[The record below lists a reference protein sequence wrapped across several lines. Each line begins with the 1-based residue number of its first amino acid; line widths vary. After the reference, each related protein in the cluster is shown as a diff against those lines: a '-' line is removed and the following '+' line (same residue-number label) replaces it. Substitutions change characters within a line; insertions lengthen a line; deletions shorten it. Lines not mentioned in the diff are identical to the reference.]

1 MDSINMEKFGAFVA
15 ELRKV
20 HGLTQKELG
29 EKLFVTDK
37 TVSKWERGLS
47 LPNVALLLPL
57 SEELGVTVTE
67 LLRGERTEGETL
79 PVTEVEHLLTSSITL
94 SAEEQRLRK
103 QAWKQE
109 RKRWGLLFVLCAA
122 VSAAELLA
130 MLASGYT
137 FEELSSS
144 VFLVML
150 LLLTFGGWFCFCAP
164 DTLPSYYDE
173 NRIDYVA
180 SGFFKMHMPGI
191 SFNNRN
197 WPHIVNACRKY
208 CLFIPVVFPPAY
220 HLLKLLPFA
229 RQSFLPALFATLAAS
244 LGIILPVYL
253 AGRRHG

>member
-1 MDSINMEKFGAFVA
+1 MEKFGAFVA
-15 ELRKV
+15 ELRKA

-57 SEELGVTVTE
+57 SEVLGVTVTE
-67 LLRGERTEGETL
+67 LLRGERTEGESL
-79 PVTEVEHLLTSSITL
+79 PLTEVEHLLTSSITL
-94 SAEEQRLRK
+94 SAEEQTLRQQQK
-103 QAWKQE
+103 
-109 RKRWGLLFVLCAA
+109 KRWRILFVLCAA
-122 VSAAELLA
+122 ASAAELLA
-130 MLASGYT
+130 MLAAGYS

-164 DTLPSYYDE
+164 DTLPAYYDE
-173 NRIDYVA
+173 NHIDYVA
-180 SGFFKMHMPGI
+180 SGFFRMHMPGI

-208 CLFIPVVFPPAY
+208 CLFIPVVFPAAY

-253 AGRRHG
+253 AGRRHGGQ